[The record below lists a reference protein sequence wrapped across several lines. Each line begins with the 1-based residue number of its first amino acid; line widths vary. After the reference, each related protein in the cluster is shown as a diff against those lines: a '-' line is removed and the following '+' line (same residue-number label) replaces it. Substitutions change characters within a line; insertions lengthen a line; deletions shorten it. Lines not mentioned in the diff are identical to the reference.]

1 MCELLYQA
9 SILNEEFCECVCGGE
24 PTDALIASDF
34 LKLGRLSWFKSRA
47 DDLLE
52 GEMVMVVD
60 KQHERKDSLSQ
71 APYTRDPQI
80 V

>member
-1 MCELLYQA
+1 M
-9 SILNEEFCECVCGGE
+9 GE
-24 PTDALIASDF
+24 NPTDALIASDF
-34 LKLGRLSWFKSRA
+34 LKLGHLLCFKSRA
-47 DDLLE
+47 DDFLE
-52 GEMVMVVD
+52 GEMVID